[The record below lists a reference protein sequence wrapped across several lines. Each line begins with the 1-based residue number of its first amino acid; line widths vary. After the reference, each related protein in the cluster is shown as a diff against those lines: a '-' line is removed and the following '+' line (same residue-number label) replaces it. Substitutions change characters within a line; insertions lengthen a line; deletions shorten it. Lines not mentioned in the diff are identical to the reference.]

1 MKKHPGCLGYVG
13 DDILPSYIGI
23 IINHY
28 NHPHYQTRIQWK
40 AMEFFFY
47 GSGGGNFRNRISSRG
62 QVNFDWAP
70 QSAKDARQEAVSA
83 ASETGLTGRGTSPSS
98 VGWQC
103 LGKLRLAI
111 PSRGEWWIF
120 YVGKRAIEEQQQRR
134 RRRRRR

>member
-1 MKKHPGCLGYVG
+1 M
-13 DDILPSYIGI
+13 
-23 IINHY
+23 NHYNY

-40 AMEFFFY
+40 AMEFFFD
-47 GSGGGNFRNRISSRG
+47 FRNRISSRG

-83 ASETGLTGRGTSPSS
+83 ASETGGGRGTSPSS

-111 PSRGEWWIF
+111 PFRGEWWIF
-120 YVGKRAIEEQQQRR
+120 YVG
-134 RRRRRR
+134 